1 MGLTGIEI
9 YKMLPQTNCKE
20 CGVPTCLAFAMKLA
34 AGQSELSKC
43 PHVSEATKEKL
54 SSASA
59 PPVLTVTIGSGNDVF
74 KTGGETVLFRHEKTF
89 VNPTGIAVLIT
100 DKMSDADVDKR
111 LKAVNTLKYERVG
124 VKLKADL
131 VAVKSETGDP
141 AVFEKMVNKV
151 KGAVSTG
158 LILMSTSPD
167 VLSAG
172 AKAAAGRK
180 PLLYSAT
187 KDNVDKVG
195 NIAKENNCPVVAKGG
210 NIDDVIELTTKLTA
224 MGIKEIVID
233 SGSRKLKKAFEDQIV
248 IRRSAIKKAF
258 RPLGFPTIAFPCEMA
273 DDLMEETLIAATFIA
288 KYAGIIVLSDLQGQ
302 SLYPLLVQRMN
313 IFTDPQRPMATEQGI
328 YPINNPDENS
338 PVLIST
344 NFSLTYFIVSGE
356 IESSRVPTWL
366 IIMDTEGLSV
376 LTAWAAGKFSADAIG
391 PFVKKCGIADK
402 VKHKS
407 LVIPGL
413 SASISGELE
422 EELPGWKITIGPRE
436 AANIPPFLKE
446 YKP

>member
-1 MGLTGIEI
+1 M
-9 YKMLPQTNCKE
+9 
-20 CGVPTCLAFAMKLA
+20 
-34 AGQSELSKC
+34 
-43 PHVSEATKEKL
+43 
-54 SSASA
+54 SS
-59 PPVLTVTIGSGNDVF
+59 
-74 KTGGETVLFRHEKTF
+74 
-89 VNPTGIAVLIT
+89 
-100 DKMSDADVDKR
+100 
-111 LKAVNTLKYERVG
+111 
-124 VKLKADL
+124 
-131 VAVKSETGDP
+131 
-141 AVFEKMVNKV
+141 
-151 KGAVSTG
+151 
-158 LILMSTSPD
+158 SPD

-180 PLLYSAT
+180 PLLYAAT

-210 NIDDVIELTTKLTA
+210 NIDEVIELTTKLTA

-258 RPLGFPTIAFPCEMA
+258 RPLGFPTIAFQCEMT

-391 PFVKKCGIADK
+391 PFVNKCGIADK

-422 EELPGWKITIGPRE
+422 EELPGWKITIWPRE